1 MKNMKS
7 VYHTYKDIKN
17 ETLYRDILLF
27 ALMCH
32 PAYNESSRK
41 KRHAHEL
48 KVLIKFYGDISDRI
62 MQESPEVDLIALSN
76 RIGIRMSN
84 YIAAIGGWGIF
95 SELFLVGTQTD
106 FFDELRAQRSK
117 GITVGIVLHETL
129 RKKCGIY
136 KAASDYSSSFK
147 LDHEF
152 IGKLRNSKKEQLL
165 RIEPKTF
172 CTTIW
177 QEFKHVA
184 HLWAAFNTYVSPEID
199 LSISPVIEF
208 DRLIPKDA
216 SHGQAC
222 GYRGFCETAEYY
234 RALGCSFKPLR
245 SAHTVL
251 SPESCIHLVP

>member
-76 RIGIRMSN
+76 RIGIKMSN

-95 SELFLVGTQTD
+95 SELFLG
-106 FFDELRAQRSK
+106 L
-117 GITVGIVLHETL
+117 I
-129 RKKCGIY
+129 RK
-136 KAASDYSSSFK
+136 
-147 LDHEF
+147 
-152 IGKLRNSKKEQLL
+152 
-165 RIEPKTF
+165 
-172 CTTIW
+172 
-177 QEFKHVA
+177 
-184 HLWAAFNTYVSPEID
+184 
-199 LSISPVIEF
+199 
-208 DRLIPKDA
+208 
-216 SHGQAC
+216 
-222 GYRGFCETAEYY
+222 
-234 RALGCSFKPLR
+234 
-245 SAHTVL
+245 
-251 SPESCIHLVP
+251 